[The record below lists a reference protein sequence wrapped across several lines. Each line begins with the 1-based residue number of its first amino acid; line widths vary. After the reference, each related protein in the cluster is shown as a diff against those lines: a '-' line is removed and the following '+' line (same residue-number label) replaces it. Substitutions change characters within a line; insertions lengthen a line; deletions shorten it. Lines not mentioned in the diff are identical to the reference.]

1 MAAKPAQLRPHA
13 APLAR
18 QTGQGC
24 DGICV
29 IHSRVV
35 APCSSVPAQRRRKQ
49 EPSSTELI
57 NTSLQ
62 HLGELKHQY
71 AANVRAAAK
80 SIADSKAHARAE
92 IAAIEAERKCVAFSR
107 VSEFPRVRA
116 QLCRSPTP
124 FCADHCRVLTGAVRV
139 CFLLC
144 ACAGE

>member
-1 MAAKPAQLRPHA
+1 M
-13 APLAR
+13 
-18 QTGQGC
+18 GFVSF
-24 DGICV
+24 I
-29 IHSRVV
+29 RVV

-62 HLGELKHQY
+62 HQGELKQQY

-92 IAAIEAERKCVAFSR
+92 IAAIEAERKCVALSK
-107 VSEFPRVRA
+107 SYLFPHVRA
-116 QLCRSPTP
+116 QFYEVPRPSVR
-124 FCADHCRVLTGAVRV
+124 AMTGAVLV
-139 CFLLC
+139 FILLF